1 MRQLAKI
8 GFTQSYTYFTWK
20 NSRWELSEYVNEL
33 AHGPEREYF
42 RPNFFINTP
51 DILHAYLQHGGPP
64 AFASR
69 LVLAGT
75 LSPTYGIYS
84 GYEWFENVP
93 VREGSEE
100 YLNSEKYEIRERA
113 LDGPLLPMVRRINE
127 IRRENP
133 ALQRLENVT
142 FIDSYNEALI
152 AYVKSSPGNTV
163 ICVVNIDEEYLDS
176 EKYETKQR
184 ALDGPLLPM
193 VRRINEIRRENPAL
207 QRLENV
213 TFLETYNEALI
224 AYVKSVPG
232 NTVVCVV
239 NIDPTTPRRAPA

>member
-1 MRQLAKI
+1 MRHLAKI

-75 LSPTYGIYS
+75 LSPSYGIYS

-93 VREGSEE
+93 VREGS
-100 YLNSEKYEIRERA
+100 
-113 LDGPLLPMVRRINE
+113 
-127 IRRENP
+127 
-133 ALQRLENVT
+133 
-142 FIDSYNEALI
+142 
-152 AYVKSSPGNTV
+152 
-163 ICVVNIDEEYLDS
+163 EEYLDS

-207 QRLENV
+207 HRLENV
-213 TFLETYNEALI
+213 D
-224 AYVKSVPG
+224 VPRDLQRG
-232 NTVVCVV
+232 ADRLREVRPGQHGRSASSTST
-239 NIDPTTPRRAPA
+239 PATPRRAQA